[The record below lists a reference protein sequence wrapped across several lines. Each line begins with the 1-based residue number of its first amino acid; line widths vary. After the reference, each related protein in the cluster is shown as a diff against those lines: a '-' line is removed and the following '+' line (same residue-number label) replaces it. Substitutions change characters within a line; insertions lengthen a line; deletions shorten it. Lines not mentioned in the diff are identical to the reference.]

1 MAEMDPGAPATTRN
15 DPACIARE
23 QFERAQQVIAN
34 GDFDYALRLLR
45 SCLDLDPSKVLY
57 RQTLRRTTRAR
68 YRDNERGSWLAW
80 LRNAPARWRLK
91 RAVAADDHAAAL
103 AAAEE
108 ILARNPWD
116 VPAMVAVSEAAE
128 HLGWLDVA
136 AWSIES
142 ARTHAP
148 KDVALIRR
156 LAHLYEK
163 LERYEQA
170 AAMWQVVLKRAPDDT
185 EAASQLH
192 HLAARETIQRGRYVE
207 TLIGGESVRS
217 QSSETLPEPGVEVT
231 EDHPR
236 AVEAATLRQKITR
249 EPQRRENYLRLAAL
263 YRELG
268 DARTARIV
276 LERGL
281 EATGEA
287 FELRAAVIDL
297 DIDPYR
303 ALLAETEAALEKD
316 PDAADLARQ
325 RARLRK
331 EINNRELELY
341 KKWAKYAPNDPAHR
355 YEMGVRLLRAGR
367 VEDAIRELQLS
378 RDDARFRWRSTFF
391 LGQCHRARN
400 DPAEA
405 VRHFEATLA
414 QMPPGETDRRKEVLY
429 LLATLYAAGGDRA
442 KAITY
447 GESLVAQDAGF
458 RDIAAL
464 MERWQADGN
473 PT

>member
-1 MAEMDPGAPATTRN
+1 MAEMEPGTQAATRN
-15 DPACIARE
+15 DPARIARE
-23 QFERAQQVIAN
+23 QFERAQQVVTT
-34 GDFDYALRLLR
+34 GDLDYALRLLR
-45 SCLDLDPSKVLY
+45 SCLDLDPSRLVY
-57 RQTLRRTTRAR
+57 RQTLRRTTRAK

-80 LRNAPARWRLK
+80 LWNVPARWRLK

-103 AAAEE
+103 AAAEV

-170 AAMWQVVLKRAPDDT
+170 AALWQVVLKRVPDDA

-192 HLAARETIQRGRYVE
+192 HLAAHETIQRGRYVE
-207 TLIGGESVRS
+207 TLVGGESARS
-217 QSSETLPEPGVEVT
+217 QTTETLPEPGIDVS

-236 AVEAATLRQKITR
+236 AVESATLRQKIAR

-316 PDAADLARQ
+316 PDDADLARQ

-331 EINNRELELY
+331 EINNRELDLY
-341 KKWAKYAPNDPAHR
+341 KKWAKYAPNDAAHR
-355 YEMGVRLLRAGR
+355 YELGVRFLRAGR
-367 VEDAIRELQLS
+367 ADDAIRELQQS
-378 RDDARFRWRSTFF
+378 RDDARFRWRSLFF

-405 VRHFEATLA
+405 IRHFEATLT

-429 LLATLYAAGGDRA
+429 LLATLYAAAGDRA
-442 KAITY
+442 KAVGHGST
-447 GESLVAQDAGF
+447 LVAIDATF
-458 RDIAAL
+458 RDVAAL
-464 MERWQADGN
+464 LERWREGG
-473 PT
+473 